1 MNTIIIHAL
10 PRFHCPFD
18 DAFRVI
24 EEAMLKPTWV
34 AKPVPWW
41 IREGLGIMGMTRI
54 AEEVEVEEEADSDIS
69 PFWEVDLDA
78 EKSLLEWLGQ
88 ETEEEEEKKEW
99 VLVENGNEDDD
110 LSIYSQDSF
119 DYSLCGVDGPS
130 LPPSI
135 PLPVLPSLP
144 AVSPVL
150 SVLGQEVE
158 PRRLAGEAL
167 ESVVSFMV
175 RAVRIGRERRRNK
188 GQVFGDEC

>member
-1 MNTIIIHAL
+1 MNTIIIHPL

-24 EEAMLKPTWV
+24 EEAMLRPTWV

-41 IREGLGIMGMTRI
+41 IHEGLGIMGMTRI
-54 AEEVEVEEEADSDIS
+54 EEVEVEEEADSYIS
-69 PFWEVDLDA
+69 PFGEVDLDA
-78 EKSLLEWLGQ
+78 EKSLIEWLGQ
-88 ETEEEEEKKEW
+88 ETEEEEEKEW
-99 VLVENGNEDDD
+99 VLVGKGDEDDDD

-119 DYSLCGVDGPS
+119 DYSLCEVDGPG
-130 LPPSI
+130 LPPFV

-150 SVLGQEVE
+150 SVLGQEME

-167 ESVVSFMV
+167 ESVVSFMG